1 MILTLTPNPSTD
13 LTLTLGEQLQRDSVQ
28 RLQSVTSVAG
38 GKGINVSNAC
48 TLAGVDTLA
57 LFPAAANDLF
67 LELLKA
73 INIRH
78 QAIQNDGA
86 VRTNTTITEPD
97 GTTTKLNGPGS
108 LLSDAARAEVERTL
122 ITAAKEATWVVMS
135 GSLPPGAPTDWY
147 SALTA
152 QLRNAYPH
160 INIAVDTS
168 DAPLL
173 SLAENLDS
181 AAPTV
186 IKPNGLELGQIV
198 GTDGEE
204 LEAAAARGEFE
215 PVLEAAREL
224 NTRGIAEVL
233 VTLGAA
239 GAALVTEQGTW
250 IASPPPTIAVSTV
263 GAGDSTL
270 AGYVMARQQGA
281 DYATALANAVA
292 YGSAAASLPGTT
304 IPSPE
309 HINVAETTITQLS

>member
-13 LTLTLGEQLQRDSVQ
+13 LTLALGEQLQRDSVQ

-48 TLAGVDTLA
+48 ALAGVDTLA
-57 LFPAAANDLF
+57 LFPAAASDPF

-173 SLAENLDS
+173 SLAE
-181 AAPTV
+181 T
-186 IKPNGLELGQIV
+186 
-198 GTDGEE
+198 
-204 LEAAAARGEFE
+204 
-215 PVLEAAREL
+215 
-224 NTRGIAEVL
+224 
-233 VTLGAA
+233 
-239 GAALVTEQGTW
+239 
-250 IASPPPTIAVSTV
+250 
-263 GAGDSTL
+263 
-270 AGYVMARQQGA
+270 
-281 DYATALANAVA
+281 
-292 YGSAAASLPGTT
+292 
-304 IPSPE
+304 
-309 HINVAETTITQLS
+309 

>member
-1 MILTLTPNPSTD
+1 M
-13 LTLTLGEQLQRDSVQ
+13 
-28 RLQSVTSVAG
+28 
-38 GKGINVSNAC
+38 
-48 TLAGVDTLA
+48 
-57 LFPAAANDLF
+57 
-67 LELLKA
+67 
-73 INIRH
+73 
-78 QAIQNDGA
+78 
-86 VRTNTTITEPD
+86 
-97 GTTTKLNGPGS
+97 
-108 LLSDAARAEVERTL
+108 
-122 ITAAKEATWVVMS
+122 
-135 GSLPPGAPTDWY
+135 
-147 SALTA
+147 
-152 QLRNAYPH
+152 
-160 INIAVDTS
+160 
-168 DAPLL
+168 
-173 SLAENLDS
+173 
-181 AAPTV
+181 
-186 IKPNGLELGQIV
+186 

-270 AGYVMARQQGA
+270 AGYVMARQQRA

>member
-1 MILTLTPNPSTD
+1 M
-13 LTLTLGEQLQRDSVQ
+13 
-28 RLQSVTSVAG
+28 
-38 GKGINVSNAC
+38 
-48 TLAGVDTLA
+48 
-57 LFPAAANDLF
+57 
-67 LELLKA
+67 
-73 INIRH
+73 
-78 QAIQNDGA
+78 
-86 VRTNTTITEPD
+86 
-97 GTTTKLNGPGS
+97 
-108 LLSDAARAEVERTL
+108 LSDAARAEVERTL

-147 SALTA
+147 SALTV
-152 QLRNAYPH
+152 QLRSAYPH

-270 AGYVMARQQGA
+270 AGYVMARQQRA

-309 HINVAETTITQLS
+309 HINVAETTITQIS